1 MMTNKIERG
10 RLAALVVAGILALGA
25 TPLMATTIVPGD
37 YAKSFAITFPGY
49 SGSETLTDFPV
60 LVKVSAARNDFDYSA
75 CQVAN
80 GGDLRF
86 ADASGNLLS
95 SEVDTWN
102 TSGESLVWVKV
113 PSFSKDTVITAYY
126 GNANPPAVTASD
138 VWSNGYVGVWHL
150 NESAA
155 PLAESSGISTPFKV
169 PQNVSDR
176 TTYAAN
182 GVAGS
187 KSVSFYND
195 QYTAGMNRR
204 LEADDDPDLRGLM
217 AFTVELW
224 VYQMA
229 YRNDGKEATVLG
241 NQGNWKIYQ
250 RKITQEDTE
259 NGELGSRW
267 RKGESDNVWGPRTS
281 SAPALN
287 EWTYQTFVRD
297 VNSDMTKADC
307 KWYCDGSLSSSSTE
321 NNPQITGNGSV
332 VTNALG
338 SGDVMQVFPGSI
350 DEVRVSNVARSADW
364 VKATHDCVMDEG
376 FAFYATTGGN
386 DWAEYSHKFRVS
398 FSGYAGSETLT
409 DFPCLSRFPSPASL
423 ASAMS
428 TAKSRAAATC
438 GFQIRRAISL
448 RAKSIRGTLTVS
460 RSSG

>member
-1 MMTNKIERG
+1 MTN
-10 RLAALVVAGILALGA
+10 AALRGKPDAGNPHVRFDEGEVAPAATPRRGSLLYKTATLQECESQVMKPYKMECGKIASLAVAGILALGA

-169 PQNVSDR
+169 PVNVTDR

-195 QYTAGMNRR
+195 GYTSGIYRR
-204 LEADDDPDLRGLM
+204 LEADDDPDLRGLTN
-217 AFTVELW
+217 FTVECW
-224 VYQMA
+224 TYQTVYRDDNA
-229 YRNDGKEATVLG
+229 ATILG
-241 NQGNWKIYQ
+241 AKDNWKISQ
-250 RKITQEDTE
+250 SKTT
-259 NGELGSRW
+259 GFMAARW
-267 RKGESDNVWGPRTS
+267 LRDASTTVFGPESS
-281 SAPALN
+281 SAPAQN
-287 EWTYQTFVRD
+287 EWTHSTFVR
-297 VNSDMTKADC
+297 NYTSDSKADC
-307 KWYCDGSLSSSSTE
+307 KWYLNGAENYLWRE
-321 NNPQITGNGSV
+321 NNPQATGNGSA
-332 VTNALG
+332 VTISLG
-338 SGDVMQVFPGSI
+338 GGDSIRVFPGSI
-350 DEVRVSNVARSADW
+350 DEARVSNVARSADW
-364 VKATHDCVMDEG
+364 VKATHDTVTEPS
-376 FAFYATTGGN
+376 FAKYGAAIENKTGIII
-386 DWAEYSHKFRVS
+386 FVR
-398 FSGYAGSETLT
+398 
-409 DFPCLSRFPSPASL
+409 
-423 ASAMS
+423 
-428 TAKSRAAATC
+428 
-438 GFQIRRAISL
+438 
-448 RAKSIRGTLTVS
+448 
-460 RSSG
+460 